1 MKIIAHRGD
10 SANHPENT
18 QASWESAYAAGT
30 DAVEVDIRFSSDGVG
45 VCAHDAN
52 LQRLFGRSERPQDLS
67 FAELQTLRNGEG
79 ARILPL
85 AEVLKYPS
93 VDRTVLLDLKDET
106 PRGLELLWQSIEE
119 NVPPAARHLVIAG
132 CHSLE
137 AVRFLAERGGVV
149 ILGFIQQSDAGP
161 DFVAAGASIIRL
173 WECDVVAERV
183 APLKNLGVAIWVTAG
198 EGTTGR
204 LVGDASPEG
213 LLALRAAGVDGVLV
227 NDVTAAFAALE
238 VSA

>member
-18 QASWESAYAAGT
+18 QASWESAYAAGA

-45 VCAHDAN
+45 VCAHDSN
-52 LQRLFGRSERPQDLS
+52 LQRLFGRSESPQDLS
-67 FAELQTLRNGEG
+67 FAELQTLRNADG

-85 AEVLKYPS
+85 ADVLKYPA
-93 VDRTVLLDLKDET
+93 DGKMVLLDLKDET
-106 PRGLELLWQSIEE
+106 PRGLALLWQSIEDTVAPE
-119 NVPPAARHLVIAG
+119 ARHLILAG
-132 CHSLE
+132 CHTLE

-149 ILGFIQQSDAGP
+149 ILGFIQRADSGTE
-161 DFVAAGASIIRL
+161 FVAAGASIIRL
-173 WECDVVAERV
+173 WETDVVPERV
-183 APLKNLGVAIWVTAG
+183 EPLKNLGVAIWVTAG

-204 LVGDASPEG
+204 LVGDASAEG
-213 LLALRAAGVDGVLV
+213 LLTLQTAGVDGVLV